1 MADRSMW
8 VRALR
13 PVDDAALSR
22 SVLAGDRLAEMIELF
37 GPGPVGW
44 SVELAEGMT
53 REIVSAIPELGVDVV
68 IHEVHRGCEAVAVTM
83 LAVPAKGI
91 RFAADAATHQFTRA
105 GEHLNP
111 WASSPRRPDHRCVG

>member
-44 SVELAEGMT
+44 SVELAEDMPEGLQIQCAVGQ
-53 REIVSAIPELGVDVV
+53 REIRLVRTKQRGSDV
-68 IHEVHRGCEAVAVTM
+68 
-83 LAVPAKGI
+83 
-91 RFAADAATHQFTRA
+91 
-105 GEHLNP
+105 
-111 WASSPRRPDHRCVG
+111 